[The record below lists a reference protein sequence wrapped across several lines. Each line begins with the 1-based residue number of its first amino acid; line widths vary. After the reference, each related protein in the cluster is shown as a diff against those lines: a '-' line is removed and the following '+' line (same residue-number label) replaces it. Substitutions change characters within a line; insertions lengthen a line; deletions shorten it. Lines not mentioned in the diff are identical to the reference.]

1 MKGYM
6 VEYGTSGRD
15 SMLVDY
21 RRGKC
26 RDCFDLRVSEDQC
39 VYLRLGSGKSA
50 FFETGDYSIQLIS
63 RYDAHLPHMCGDEP

>member
-6 VEYGTSGRD
+6 VEYGTSERD

-50 FFETGDYSIQLIS
+50 FFETGDYSIPDGRPLLVQFERS
-63 RYDAHLPHMCGDEP
+63 D